1 MVNLILHCG
10 ARHVERGVVEQAKTP
25 CASETWVPI
34 AHNRLLEQVES
45 TLGASGF
52 RVVNQAHALWQDGLR
67 YFGLLE
73 IANGQAHDDYGLVI
87 GLRNSHDKSFP
98 AAIAMGN
105 CVTVC
110 DNLAFSA
117 EVTIAR
123 RHTRFIERDLPRIV
137 HTAVGR
143 LADLRG
149 QQDERIRTYKETEL
163 SDPTAH
169 DLVVRAVDANV
180 LPVTQ
185 VPAVL
190 EEWRTPSHKEFSADG
205 KTLWR
210 FHNALTHVW
219 KGRNLAALPRRSQAL
234 HGLLDSVCALAV

>member
-1 MVNLILHCG
+1 M
-10 ARHVERGVVEQAKTP
+10 
-25 CASETWVPI
+25 
-34 AHNRLLEQVES
+34 LLPYS
-45 TLGASGF
+45 
-52 RVVNQAHALWQDGLR
+52 
-67 YFGLLE
+67 FG
-73 IANGQAHDDYGLVI
+73 G
-87 GLRNSHDKSFP
+87 
-98 AAIAMGN
+98 
-105 CVTVC
+105 
-110 DNLAFSA
+110 

-149 QQDERIRTYKETEL
+149 KQDERIRTYKETEL
-163 SDPTAH
+163 TDPTAH
-169 DLVVRAVDANV
+169 DLVIRAVDASV

-190 EEWRTPSHKEFSADG
+190 EEWRKPSHEEFAAG

-210 FHNALTHVW
+210 FHNAMTEVW

-234 HGLLDSVCALAV
+234 HGLLDSVCSLAV

>member
-1 MVNLILHCG
+1 MEV
-10 ARHVERGVVEQAKTP
+10 
-25 CASETWVPI
+25 
-34 AHNRLLEQVES
+34 
-45 TLGASGF
+45 
-52 RVVNQAHALWQDGLR
+52 
-67 YFGLLE
+67 
-73 IANGQAHDDYGLVI
+73 ANGRAHDDYGLVI

-98 AAIAMGN
+98 AAIALGSS
-105 CVTVC
+105 VFVC

-143 LADLRG
+143 LADLWG
-149 QQDERIRTYKETEL
+149 QQDERIKFYKETVL
-163 SDPTAH
+163 TDAVAH
-169 DLVVRAVDANV
+169 DLVIRAVDANV

-190 EEWRTPSHKEFSADG
+190 GEWRTPSHKEFTADG

-210 FHNALTHVW
+210 FHNAMTEVW

-234 HGLLDSVCALAV
+234 HGLLDSVCGLAV